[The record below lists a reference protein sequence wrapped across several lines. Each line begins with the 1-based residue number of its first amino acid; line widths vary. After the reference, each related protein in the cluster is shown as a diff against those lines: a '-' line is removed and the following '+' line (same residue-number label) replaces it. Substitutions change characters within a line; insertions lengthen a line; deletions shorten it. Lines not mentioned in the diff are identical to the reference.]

1 MLNRAEL
8 ATFLRTRR
16 ERLSPREAGLPD
28 GQRRRTPGLRRQE
41 VAQLAGLSVDYYI
54 RLEQARGPRPSR
66 QVLAALARALMLT
79 NDEREYLF
87 RMAGE
92 EPSAVPGPD
101 KQVPPGIRYLLEA
114 LVATP
119 AYVVSA
125 RYDVL
130 AWNRLATYFI
140 GDLSQTAEDD
150 RNMIRWTFARPR
162 DDAYWNDEEAV
173 AFTRSLVADL
183 RSAYA
188 RYPGDRS
195 IDALVGELLA
205 LSPRFAAMWAE
216 HEVAARHPMTKRVDH
231 PLTGPIEFECQVLH
245 IQDTDQRL
253 IAYIAAPG
261 STTAAAFIR
270 LAGGTEAQAA
280 GTYRAVTSLPLVTR
294 RIGPAVFG
302 ISRYPRRVASNL
314 ICGNP

>member
-16 ERLSPREAGLPD
+16 ERLSPRVAGLPD

-66 QVLAALARALMLT
+66 QVLTALARALMLT
-79 NDEREYLF
+79 TDEREYLF

-92 EPSAVPGPD
+92 EPSPVAGPNRD
-101 KQVPPGIRYLLEA
+101 VPPGIRYLLDA

-125 RYDVL
+125 RFDLL
-130 AWNRLATYFI
+130 ACNRLATYFV
-140 GDLSQTAEDD
+140 GDLSAIAEDN
-150 RNMIRWTFARPR
+150 RNMIRWMFARPPDDSYW
-162 DDAYWNDEEAV
+162 DDADTV
-173 AFTRSLVADL
+173 AFTRSMVADL

-216 HEVAARHPMTKRVDH
+216 HEVAARHPMVKRIDH
-231 PLTGPIEFECQVLH
+231 PLTGPIEFECQVMH

-253 IAYIAAPG
+253 IAYVAAPG
-261 STTAAAFIR
+261 SATAAAFGL
-270 LAGGTEAQAA
+270 LAA
-280 GTYRAVTSLPLVTR
+280 RTSAELTR
-294 RIGPAVFG
+294 G
-302 ISRYPRRVASNL
+302 
-314 ICGNP
+314 